1 MERKKRKKA
10 QDPTDEKRLKEAD
23 KRRKRFSRKVE
34 TKKSSE
40 KLKEGRAGSYQLKG
54 MIDDP
59 GRKGKKRSV
68 KRAKSKQY
76 IIPASKLKSKKV
88 ESPGTVGDKMEYQRT
103 VGGEYVKD
111 PNSGAAMMDW
121 DKRSNEKMRENNPY
135 TKYSSPAKDDA
146 SKLKSTDWKGAT
158 GQEMRAKVSKSIE
171 DPKKGKP
178 AKKTTIPETRA
189 QKERRKADKVALMNP
204 DYTLATKGKEV
215 RKKGYRKPSKIKK
228 KVVKETLYSK
238 DYKGAVDPKKRSRN
252 RKEERLKGGATKVTI
267 EKVRKGGDKT
277 ITKSTT
283 KIKRKKSD
291 TFYRQEKPL
300 SKRKKK
306 KEKAGK
312 MR

>member
-10 QDPTDEKRLKEAD
+10 QDPTDEKRLKEAY

-40 KLKEGRAGSYQLKG
+40 KLKEGRAGSYKLKG

-88 ESPGTVGDKMEYQRT
+88 ESPGAVGDKIKYQRT
-103 VGGEYVKD
+103 VGGEYAKVKGTNV
-111 PNSGAAMMDW
+111 PNLNKG
-121 DKRSNEKMRENNPY
+121 
-135 TKYSSPAKDDA
+135 DA
-146 SKLKSTDWKGAT
+146 SKLKSTDWKETT
-158 GQEMRAKVSKSIE
+158 GQEMRAEVSKSIQ
-171 DPKKGKP
+171 DPKKGQP

-189 QKERRKADKVALMNP
+189 QKERRKADKVALINP

-267 EKVRKGGDKT
+267 EKVRKGGDKV
-277 ITKSTT
+277 ITKT
-283 KIKRKKSD
+283 KIKRDRKKSD
-291 TFYRQEKPL
+291 TFYKQYKPL

>member
-1 MERKKRKKA
+1 MARKKRKKA
-10 QDPTDEKRLKEAD
+10 QDPTDEKRLKESG

-34 TKKSSE
+34 IEKSSE

-76 IIPASKLKSKKV
+76 IIPASKLKSKKL
-88 ESPGTVGDKMEYQRT
+88 ESPGTVGDKIKYQRT
-103 VGGEYVKD
+103 VGGEYAKVKGT
-111 PNSGAAMMDW
+111 NV
-121 DKRSNEKMRENNPY
+121 
-135 TKYSSPAKDDA
+135 PALNKGDA
-146 SKLKSTDWKGAT
+146 SKLKSTDWKETT

-171 DPKKGKP
+171 DPKKGQP

-189 QKERRKADKVALMNP
+189 QKERRKADKVALINP
-204 DYTLATKGKEV
+204 DYTLATKEKAV
-215 RKKGYRKPSKIKK
+215 YKKGIRKPSKIKK

-238 DYKGAVDPKKRSRN
+238 DYKGAVDPKKRSKIVERDDDLPGGG
-252 RKEERLKGGATKVTI
+252 RKKITTKF
-267 EKVRKGGDKT
+267 RKGGDKV
-277 ITKSTT
+277 ITKT
-283 KIKRKKSD
+283 KIKRDRKKSD
-291 TFYRQEKPL
+291 TFYKQYKPL

-306 KEKAGK
+306 KVKAGK

>member
-10 QDPTDEKRLKEAD
+10 QDPIDEKRLKEAG

-40 KLKEGRAGSYQLKG
+40 KLKEGRAGSYELKG

-68 KRAKSKQY
+68 KKAKSKQY
-76 IIPASKLKSKKV
+76 IIPANKPNSKKV
-88 ESPGTVGDKMEYQRT
+88 ESPGTVGDKIKYQRT
-103 VGGEYVKD
+103 VGGEYAKVKGTNV
-111 PNSGAAMMDW
+111 PNLNKG
-121 DKRSNEKMRENNPY
+121 
-135 TKYSSPAKDDA
+135 DA
-146 SKLKSTDWKGAT
+146 SKLKSTDWKETT

-171 DPKKGKP
+171 DPKKGQP

-238 DYKGAVDPKKRSRN
+238 DYKGAVDPKKRSRK

-300 SKRKKK
+300 SKRKKR